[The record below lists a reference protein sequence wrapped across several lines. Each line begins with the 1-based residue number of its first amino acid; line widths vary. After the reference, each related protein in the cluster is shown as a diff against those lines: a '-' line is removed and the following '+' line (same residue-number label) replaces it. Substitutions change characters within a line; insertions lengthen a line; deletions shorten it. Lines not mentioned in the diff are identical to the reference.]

1 MCDGGGNS
9 SRLTAT
15 FGLQSGRLGALTK
28 HMLVAP
34 LAPPQSV
41 GDAVVRLRLIGSTT
55 RLGCA
60 EPIEARM
67 KSDRAK
73 VGGAAARETEPSPA
87 DTQLERASFRVLGK
101 RVVVISN
108 DQITQQKRH
117 VTCVCLMRWRNECE
131 CEQDRPPRE
140 ELCIPYLTTS
150 SNRTSGR
157 RTCPCH
163 DDSAQES
170 LSIDRHGRIW
180 NVAVAKSCRGHDN
193 RRRFVDFRRRPYAIS
208 SLLFIRQ
215 DLVEATRPSAGED
228 LWIFELERR
237 KGGFT
242 GRSSRPRPT
251 ESKAGAHASSSFS
264 LQS

>member
-1 MCDGGGNS
+1 MCDGGGSS

-15 FGLQSGRLGALTK
+15 FRLQSGRLGALTK
-28 HMLVAP
+28 QMLVAP

-73 VGGAAARETEPSPA
+73 IGGAAARETEPSPA
-87 DTQLERASFRVLGK
+87 DTQLERASFRALGK

-108 DQITQQKRH
+108 DQITQQKRD
-117 VTCVCLMRWRNECE
+117 VTCVCLMPLRNECE
-131 CEQDRPPRE
+131 QDGPPRE

-150 SNRTSGR
+150 SKRTSGR

-163 DDSAQES
+163 DDSTQES
-170 LSIDRHGRIW
+170 LSIDRHGRTW

-193 RRRFVDFRRRPYAIS
+193 RRRFVDFRGRPYVIS
-208 SLLFIRQ
+208 CQLFIRQ

-228 LWIFELERR
+228 LWIFEVERR
-237 KGGFT
+237 EGGFT

-251 ESKAGAHASSSFS
+251 ESKAGAQASSSFS